1 MKTGFIFRGTALG
14 TRAKESNYDGKAST
28 KWFFGVVSAVRNE
41 YGVDDQKT
49 QEFRIGNSSDFTNV
63 LNYYNSLKGK
73 LVEVS
78 FENRKYTL
86 DDGRTGSNIFVTGVI
101 ECKPEGKG

>member
-1 MKTGFIFRGTALG
+1 MKTGFIFRGIALG
-14 TRAKESNYDGKAST
+14 TRVKESNYDGKASS
-28 KWFFGVVSAVRNE
+28 KWFFGVVSSVRNE

-49 QEFRIGNSSDFTNV
+49 QEFRIGNSNDFTDM

-86 DDGRTGSNIFVTGVI
+86 DDGRTGSNIFVTGVV
-101 ECKPEGKG
+101 ECKPEK

>member
-1 MKTGFIFRGTALG
+1 MKTGFIYRGTALG
-14 TRAKESNYDGKAST
+14 TRAQESTFDGKVST
-28 KWFFGVVSAVRNE
+28 KWFLGVMSKVSNA

-49 QEFRIGNSSDFTNV
+49 QDFRIANNSDFTNL

-78 FENRKYTL
+78 FENRPYTL
-86 DDGRTGSNIFVTGVI
+86 DDGRKGSNIFVTGVI
-101 ECKPEGKG
+101 EVKPEKQ

>member
-14 TRAKESNYDGKAST
+14 TRAHESTYDGKTNT
-28 KWFFGVVSAVRNE
+28 KWFLGVMSSVRNE
-41 YGVDDQKT
+41 YGTDDQKV
-49 QEFRIGNSSDFTNV
+49 QEFRIGNSNDFTNM

-86 DDGRTGSNIFVTGVI
+86 DDGRTGSNIFVTGVV

>member
-1 MKTGFIFRGTALG
+1 MQTGFIFRGTALG

-49 QEFRIGNSSDFTNV
+49 QEFRIGNSADFTNM

-86 DDGRTGSNIFVTGVI
+86 DDGRTGSNVFVTGVV
-101 ECKPEGKG
+101 ECKSEK

>member
-14 TRAKESNYDGKAST
+14 TRAKESNFDGKAST
-28 KWFFGVVSAVRNE
+28 KWFLGVMSSVQNE
-41 YGVDDQKT
+41 YGLEDQKT
-49 QEFRIGNSSDFTNV
+49 QEFRIGNSNDFTNL

-73 LVEVS
+73 IVEVS

-86 DDGRTGSNIFVTGVI
+86 DDGRQGTNIFVTGVI
-101 ECKPEGKG
+101 ECKPDK

>member
-14 TRAKESNYDGKAST
+14 TRAKESNYDGKATT
-28 KWFFGVVSAVRNE
+28 KWFFGVVSSVPNE
-41 YGVDDQKT
+41 YGVDDQKV
-49 QEFRIGNSSDFTNV
+49 QEFRIGNSNDFTNM

-73 LVEVS
+73 MVEVS

-86 DDGRTGSNIFVTGVI
+86 DDGRTGSNIFVTGVV
-101 ECKPEGKG
+101 ECKHEK

>member
-1 MKTGFIFRGTALG
+1 MQTGFIFRGTALG
-14 TRAKESNYDGKAST
+14 TRAKESNYDGKATT
-28 KWFFGVVSAVRNE
+28 KWFFGVVSSVRNE

-49 QEFRIGNSSDFTNV
+49 QEFRIGNSNDFTNI

-78 FENRKYTL
+78 FENRPYTL
-86 DDGRTGSNIFVTGVI
+86 EDGRKGSNIFVTGVV
-101 ECKPEGKG
+101 ECKPEK

>member
-14 TRAKESNYDGKAST
+14 TRAKESNFDGKAST
-28 KWFFGVVSAVRNE
+28 KWFLGVMSSVQNE
-41 YGVDDQKT
+41 YGHEDQKT
-49 QEFRIGNSSDFTNV
+49 QEFRIGNSNDFTNL

-73 LVEVS
+73 IVEVS

-86 DDGRTGSNIFVTGVI
+86 DDGRQGTNIFVTGVI
-101 ECKPEGKG
+101 ECKPEK

>member
-1 MKTGFIFRGTALG
+1 MQTGFIFRGTALG
-14 TRAKESNYDGKAST
+14 TRAKESNYDGKATT
-28 KWFFGVVSAVRNE
+28 KWFLGVVSAVRNE

-49 QEFRIGNSSDFTNV
+49 QEFRIGNSSDLTNM

-86 DDGRTGSNIFVTGVI
+86 DDGRTGSNIFVTGVV
-101 ECKPEGKG
+101 ECKPEK

>member
-1 MKTGFIFRGTALG
+1 MNTGFIFRGTALG

-28 KWFFGVVSAVRNE
+28 KWFFGVVSSVRNE

-49 QEFRIGNSSDFTNV
+49 QEFRIANSNEFTSA

-73 LVEVS
+73 MVEVS

-86 DDGRTGSNIFVTGVI
+86 DDGRTGSNIFVTGVV
-101 ECKPEGKG
+101 ECKPEK